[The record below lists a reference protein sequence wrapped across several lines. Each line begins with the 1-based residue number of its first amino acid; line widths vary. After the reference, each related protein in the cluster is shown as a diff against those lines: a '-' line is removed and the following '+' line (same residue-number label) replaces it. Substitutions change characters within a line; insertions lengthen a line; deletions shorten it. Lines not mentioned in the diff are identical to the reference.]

1 MDEPDSSE
9 TLDETA
15 MTDPPRVK
23 RKRRWAKRL
32 GWVIAILLAPLVLA
46 AAFIASPIGKRFV
59 AEQIAQVAPASG
71 LRFTV
76 GRIEG
81 DLYNTATLHDVTLF
95 DPKGAFLTIPEV
107 ELDWR
112 PLNWLWSGLD
122 VRELTARRGRLERL
136 PELLPG
142 DPDAPLLPDFDI
154 RVDTFAIEG
163 LKLAPGLAGDVEQ
176 RVDLQGQIDIRRG
189 RTLVVAKGMFG
200 TEDKIDLLLDAEP
213 DDDRFNLALDYRA
226 AADGPIAKLAGLGA
240 AYEARIKGNGGWTK
254 WLGHAVVQRQAAGA
268 KAGQDGLKQRVA
280 AFQLTNDAGRY
291 SLLGE
296 VNPMLS
302 GGGILD
308 RAAGDAVALALTGTL
323 EDSIFEGRIA
333 ALSDALD
340 LRGKGALD
348 LAGNRA
354 QDFAF
359 SARLLDPELLGNAAR
374 LEQAVLTGTLDGR
387 FRDLTISH
395 RLRAGALD
403 TGVAR
408 LEGLEQ
414 AGRARVED
422 GAFTVPLDVTAA
434 RVVTG
439 TDFVDPRLVGG
450 TLRGQLTYSAGT
462 LIADNARIAF
472 PGLAADLS
480 LRGDTRAGAYAIAGP
495 IRASGITLP
504 NVGTIGGAAKLM
516 ATFGKNMP
524 WNVRANVNGR
534 LAKVSNATIANVAGS
549 EVKFRGQVGLAQ
561 DQPVILRDFVV
572 DSERLDARF
581 DSRLADGRTTL
592 TGAGRHVE
600 YGPFTVDADIT
611 GDGLNAQLVLADP
624 LPAAGLSD
632 VRIGI
637 APSGDGFA
645 LDVAG
650 NSLLGEFD
658 GKLGLVLPEGGPT
671 RINVNS
677 LRVYRTTV
685 TGALT
690 LGDPGITGR
699 LALAG
704 GGLNGVVGIVPAPGG
719 ATGFD
724 IDLKAN
730 RARFGGATDIA
741 IASADIVARG
751 SFGGTGPV
759 RVSAD
764 ITGSGF
770 TYGALRIAR
779 FAAKANVV
787 DGVGDVTASIAGRRS
802 DRFALKFDGDI
813 APRRIAM
820 LARGEYAGRAITMP
834 RRAVLTAKDD
844 GGYRLAPTQIG
855 YARGFAI
862 LEGELGGQ
870 DTRLSAS
877 LASMP
882 LRLADL
888 VGAEL
893 GLSGRISGKLDYRQS
908 GSGAPVSSGR
918 FQVDDFARSGL
929 VLSSR
934 PIDLTAG
941 FDLGADRLRAAAS
954 FESDGARLGRVD
966 ARVTGIGGNAPLA
979 DRLRRGQLVAK
990 LAYDG
995 PAQSLWRLAAI
1006 ETFDLTGPLTISA
1019 SATGTL
1025 ADPRIVGQLASDDL
1039 RLQSAVSGTDI
1050 TNVTARGRFAGSR
1063 LELTRFAGATR
1074 GGGTITGSGTVDL
1087 ASISAGRGPRID
1099 LRAAATDARLIDA
1112 AGLDATLTGP
1122 LRIVSNGVGG
1132 TIAGRVTIDR
1142 ASWKLGYAAE
1152 DMALPRIATRE
1163 INLPDQAVPRT
1174 RRAASGS
1181 WRYLID
1187 ATARSRVAV
1196 DGLGLDSEWGVD
1208 IALRG
1213 TVSDPRIGGQASLV
1227 RGAYSFAGTR
1237 FDLTRGRI
1245 RFDADQPIDPRLD
1258 ILAETDT
1265 GDYNVNIAITGNSQS
1280 PEINFSSEP
1289 GLPEEEILAQLL
1301 FGGSVTSLSATDAVQ
1316 LGAALASLRGGGGG
1330 LDPIGKLRESIGLDQ
1345 LRIVSAD
1352 PALGRSTGVALG
1364 KNLGRKFYVEIVTD
1378 GRGYSATQVEYRITR
1393 WLALLGTVTT
1403 IGRDRVGVEISR
1415 DY

>member
-1 MDEPDSSE
+1 MDDPATFDAPDDFE
-9 TLDETA
+9 AADQ
-15 MTDPPRVK
+15 PKVK

-32 GWVIAILLAPLVLA
+32 GWTIAILLAPLILA
-46 AAFIASPIGKRFV
+46 AAFLASPIGKRFV
-59 AEQIAQVAPASG
+59 ADQIAQVAPASG

-81 DLYNTATLHDVTLF
+81 DLYNTAVLHDVTLF

-107 ELDWR
+107 ALDWR

-122 VRELTARRGRLERL
+122 VRELTARRGRMSRL

-154 RVDTFAIEG
+154 RVDTFEIDD
-163 LKLAPGLAGDVEQ
+163 LKLAPGIAGDVEQ
-176 RVDLQGQIDIRRG
+176 LINLTAQIDIRSG
-189 RTLVVAKGMFG
+189 RTFVDANGVFG
-200 TEDKIDLLLDAEP
+200 AEDKIDLLLDAEP
-213 DDDRFNLALDYRA
+213 DGDRFDLALDYRA
-226 AADGPIAKLAGLGA
+226 AADGPIAMMAGLGA
-240 AYEARIKGNGGWTK
+240 AYEARIKGKGTWTK
-254 WLGHAVVQRQAAGA
+254 WLGHGVVKRQEAEPDAP
-268 KAGQDGLKQRVA
+268 KQRVA

-296 VNPMLS
+296 VNPLLS
-302 GGGILD
+302 DDSILD
-308 RAAGDAVALALTGTL
+308 RAAGDVVALALMGTL
-323 EDSIFEGRIA
+323 EDSTFEGRVA

-348 LAGNRA
+348 LADNSA
-354 QDFAF
+354 QDFTF
-359 SARLLDPELLGNAAR
+359 SAQLLDPELLGAVAR
-374 LEQAVLTGTLDGR
+374 LENTLLTGTLDGR

-395 RLRAGALD
+395 QLRVGALD
-403 TGVAR
+403 VGTAR
-408 LEGLEQ
+408 LEGLRQ
-414 AGRARVED
+414 AGRARLED
-422 GAFTVPLDVTAA
+422 GAFTLPLDLTAA

-439 TDFVDPRLVGG
+439 TDFVDPRLLGG
-450 TLRGQLTYSAGT
+450 TLRGELIYDAGR
-462 LIADNARIAF
+462 LIADNTRIAF
-472 PGLAADLS
+472 PGLSADLS
-480 LRGDTRAGAYAIAGP
+480 LRGDVRTGAYAIAGP
-495 IRASGITLP
+495 VQASGITLP
-504 NVGTIGGAAKLM
+504 DVGTLGGAAKLM
-516 ATFGKNMP
+516 VTFGTDTP

-534 LAKVSNATIANVAGS
+534 LRNVTNASVANVAGN
-549 EVKFRGQVGLAQ
+549 EVQFRGQVGLGQ
-561 DQPVILRDFVV
+561 DQPIILRDFVL
-572 DSERLDARF
+572 DSERLNARF
-581 DSRLADGRTTL
+581 DSRLAGGRTTL
-592 TGAGRHVE
+592 TGSGRHVE
-600 YGPFTVDADIT
+600 YGPFTVDANIA

-637 APSGDGFA
+637 APSDDGFA

-650 NSLLGEFD
+650 GSLLGEFA
-658 GKLGLVLPEGGPT
+658 GNLGLVLPANGPT
-671 RINVNS
+671 RIDIES
-677 LRVYRTTV
+677 LRVYRTNV
-685 TGALT
+685 TGAVT
-690 LGDPGITGR
+690 LGDAGITGT

-704 GGLNGVVGIVPAPGG
+704 GGLNGNVAIVPASGG

-724 IDLKAN
+724 VDLKADN
-730 RARFGGATDIA
+730 ARFGGETDIA
-741 IASADIVARG
+741 IASADIDARG

-759 RVSAD
+759 RISAD
-764 ITGSGF
+764 VTGSGF
-770 TYGALRIAR
+770 QYGALRVAR

-787 DGVGDVTASIAGRRS
+787 DGTGDVTASIAGRRS
-802 DRFALKFDGDI
+802 DRFVLKFDGDI
-813 APRRIAM
+813 APRRIAV

-834 RRAVLTAKDD
+834 RRAVLTAQED

-855 YARGFAI
+855 YARGYAI
-862 LEGELGGQ
+862 LEGELGGR

-877 LASMP
+877 LAQMP
-882 LRLADL
+882 LRLVDL
-888 VGAEL
+888 AGAEL
-893 GLSGRISGKLDYRQS
+893 GLSGRLSGKLDYRES
-908 GSGAPVSSGR
+908 GGGSPVASGR
-918 FQVDDFARSGL
+918 FKVDDFARSGL

-934 PIDLTAG
+934 PIDLIGG

-954 FESDGARLGRVD
+954 FQSDGARLGRLD
-966 ARVTGIGGNAPLA
+966 ARITGIGGSAALA
-979 DRLRRGQLVAK
+979 DRIQRGSLAAK
-990 LAYDG
+990 FAYDG

-1006 ETFDLTGPLTISA
+1006 ETFDLTGPLTVSA

-1025 ADPRIVGQLASDDL
+1025 ANPRIVGQLASDDL

-1063 LELTRFAGATR
+1063 LEITRFAGATR
-1074 GGGTITGSGTVDL
+1074 GGGTISGSGTVDL
-1087 ASISAGRGPRID
+1087 ASMSAERGPRID
-1099 LRAAATDARLIDA
+1099 LRAAAKDARLINA

-1152 DMALPRIATRE
+1152 DMALPQIATRE
-1163 INLPDQAVPRT
+1163 INLPDQNGPSRSS
-1174 RRAASGS
+1174 AAAGS
-1181 WRYLID
+1181 WRYLVD
-1187 ATARSRVAV
+1187 ATAPSRVAV
-1196 DGLGLDSEWGVD
+1196 DGLGLDSEWGIN

-1213 TVSDPRIGGQASLV
+1213 TVSDPRIGGQANLV

-1237 FDLTRGRI
+1237 FELTRGRI
-1245 RFDADQPIDPRLD
+1245 RFDGDQPIDPRLD

-1265 GDYNVNIAITGNSQS
+1265 GDYNVNIAITGNSQA

-1364 KNLGRKFYVEIVTD
+1364 KNLGRKFYVEIITD

-1403 IGRDRVGVEISR
+1403 IGRDRIGAEISK